1 MYPPGFRLRQFR
13 EKLKLTYREVEK
25 ASYVL
30 AAKRGRREF
39 ILHISRLADMENRN
53 VVPSLHKLY
62 SLAVIYHLDAM
73 EIASW
78 YEAPFLHRFQDESSF
93 PSSVTHL
100 SEARPDTGSAEGE
113 GSFCRR
119 ETELLKQLPPAWGSF
134 PANVSAD
141 LSRCRYGYVGLGDRR
156 MVPILRPGSMVLVD
170 TGMRNIEDREWRTE
184 YDRPLYF
191 VELKEGYRCGWFQKE
206 RSRLMMQPH
215 VLSRCAPEVWR
226 MPEEAEVVGKVV
238 GLVMSLTEPLS
249 GLRLE
254 KQAAKCVKI

>member
-1 MYPPGFRLRQFR
+1 MYPPGLRLRQFR

-25 ASYVL
+25 ASYLL

-39 ILHISRLADMENRN
+39 ILHISRLAEMENRN

-93 PSSVTHL
+93 PSAVTHM
-100 SEARPDTGSAEGE
+100 SETRPDMADAQGE
-113 GSFCRR
+113 ANFCRP
-119 ETELLKQLPPAWGSF
+119 ETELLKRPPPALGSF
-134 PANVSAD
+134 LTSASSD
-141 LSRCRYGYVGLGDRR
+141 LSRCRYGYVGLRDRR
-156 MVPILRPGSMVLVD
+156 MVPILRPGSIVLVD
-170 TGMRNIEDREWRTE
+170 TGLRSIEDQQWWNE

-238 GLVMSLTEPLS
+238 GLVMSLSEPLTT
-249 GLRLE
+249 G
-254 KQAAKCVKI
+254 

>member
-1 MYPPGFRLRQFR
+1 MYPPGLRLRQFR

-78 YEAPFLHRFQDESSF
+78 YEAPFLHSFQDECSF

-100 SEARPDTGSAEGE
+100 SEARPDIGSAGE
-113 GSFCRR
+113 GSLCRR

-156 MVPILRPGSMVLVD
+156 MVPILRPGSIVLVD

-238 GLVMSLTEPLS
+238 GLVMSLY
-249 GLRLE
+249 
-254 KQAAKCVKI
+254 

>member
-1 MYPPGFRLRQFR
+1 MYPPGWRLRQSR

-25 ASYVL
+25 ASYEL

-100 SEARPDTGSAEGE
+100 SEARPDATAEGE
-113 GSFCRR
+113 ENFAKR
-119 ETELLKQLPPAWGSF
+119 ETELLKQLPPALGSF
-134 PANVSAD
+134 PASVSAD
-141 LSRCRYGYVGLGDRR
+141 LSRCRDGVG
-156 MVPILRPGSMVLVD
+156 
-170 TGMRNIEDREWRTE
+170 
-184 YDRPLYF
+184 
-191 VELKEGYRCGWFQKE
+191 
-206 RSRLMMQPH
+206 
-215 VLSRCAPEVWR
+215 
-226 MPEEAEVVGKVV
+226 
-238 GLVMSLTEPLS
+238 
-249 GLRLE
+249 
-254 KQAAKCVKI
+254 

>member
-1 MYPPGFRLRQFR
+1 MLPGLRLRRVR
-13 EKLKLTYREVEK
+13 ERLGLTYRDVERC
-25 ASYVL
+25 SYEI

-156 MVPILRPGSMVLVD
+156 MVPILRPGSIVLVD
-170 TGMRNIEDREWRTE
+170 TGIRNIEDREWRSE

-215 VLSRCAPEVWR
+215 VLSRCAPEIWR
-226 MPEEAEVVGKVV
+226 MPEEAEVVGKALS
-238 GLVMSLTEPLS
+238 LVMSLSEPLTTVS
-249 GLRLE
+249 
-254 KQAAKCVKI
+254 

>member
-170 TGMRNIEDREWRTE
+170 TGMRNIEDREWRNE